1 MPQATA
7 LSKHGLA
14 NADALVRAASKTGLP
29 LHIAA
34 AFAQQESNGLN
45 IYGHDPGG
53 VFAVVNKN
61 LEVTAENYAI
71 FYNQVVDKKKRS
83 NGVGPMQITYPGYF
97 PLAKKQ
103 GIKLWEPF
111 DNFVFGFRIIL
122 TSLHGDF
129 SDTSLNRAAQSYN
142 SGSPNGAPQYGA
154 SVVARSKTWK
164 KILDSIPVTS
174 PALGISGL
182 YPLPIG
188 EYFGVDDGT
197 PKSHSGVRGKDSD
210 IVKKIQREV
219 GAEIDGSFGP
229 KTKARVKTYQSQHN
243 LEVDGKVGPLTWSK
257 MTKTGIR

>member
-45 IYGHDPGG
+45 VYGHDVGG
-53 VFAVVNKN
+53 VFSVKGKN
-61 LEVTAENYAI
+61 IEVTAENYAI
-71 FYNQVVDKKKRS
+71 FYDQVVNRKRRS

-103 GIKLWEPF
+103 GFKLWDPY
-111 DNFVFGFRIIL
+111 DNFVFGFNIIQ
-122 TSLHGDF
+122 TSLKNNY
-129 SDTSLNRAAQSYN
+129 SDDSLNRAAQQYN
-142 SGSPNGAPQYGA
+142 SGSPSGAPSYGS

-164 KILDSIPVTS
+164 KILANVPVTS
-174 PALGISGL
+174 PALGISGV
-182 YPLPIG
+182 YPLPVG

-219 GAEIDGSFGP
+219 GTDVDGSFGP

-243 LEVDGKVGPLTWSK
+243 LEVDGKVGPLTWSQ